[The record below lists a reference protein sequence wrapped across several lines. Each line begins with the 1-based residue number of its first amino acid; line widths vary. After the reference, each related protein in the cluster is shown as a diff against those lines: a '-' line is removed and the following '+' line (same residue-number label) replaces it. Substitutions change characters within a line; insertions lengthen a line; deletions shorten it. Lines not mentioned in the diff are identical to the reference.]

1 MAYNIFVGKQRSLVF
16 PIMCNGFLTI
26 DYSDNIVDSTDDIPY
41 GLWALDDNFTFEA
54 VVTPYDI
61 NGYSNQSRFGEL
73 GSIIPPSAM
82 TKTSVSSGLAFIPNS
97 KKIMTGLSQS
107 IYTATNESNHQSEI
121 YLPRATRLTHTMRIF
136 HSSNFQVDL
145 LNSTL
150 HNENNPA
157 EYKIRVGIKLG
168 SATIEYFT
176 TDAVILPNLG
186 SQYKYSSSAELNG
199 FNEEGKIQYRDL
211 GVTNGTHSAKNI
223 PVGFVADQYLFAGDK
238 QEIFIRDGAD
248 FISLGTVNAVT
259 TGSPHAITLTTSYG
273 TTIPSV
279 TPIYIKHEQEPNYI
293 NNTYHIAC
301 SWDNESKEVNI
312 FLNGRLVKTATHTQ
326 TDSFTMAAENFFI
339 GADGQ
344 VATHGAGTAATN
356 KQFMGELHELSIM
369 SIRKDQF
376 DGLTSLLPKY
386 NDTVLYLRF
395 EEVDE

>member
-73 GSIIPPSAM
+73 GSIPPSAI
-82 TKTSVSSGLAFIPNS
+82 TEVSVSSGAAFVPNS

-176 TDAVILPNLG
+176 TDAVILPNG
-186 SQYKYSSSAELNG
+186 
-199 FNEEGKIQYRDL
+199 
-211 GVTNGTHSAKNI
+211 
-223 PVGFVADQYLFAGDK
+223 
-238 QEIFIRDGAD
+238 
-248 FISLGTVNAVT
+248 
-259 TGSPHAITLTTSYG
+259 
-273 TTIPSV
+273 
-279 TPIYIKHEQEPNYI
+279 
-293 NNTYHIAC
+293 
-301 SWDNESKEVNI
+301 
-312 FLNGRLVKTATHTQ
+312 
-326 TDSFTMAAENFFI
+326 
-339 GADGQ
+339 
-344 VATHGAGTAATN
+344 
-356 KQFMGELHELSIM
+356 
-369 SIRKDQF
+369 
-376 DGLTSLLPKY
+376 
-386 NDTVLYLRF
+386 
-395 EEVDE
+395 

>member
-26 DYSDNIVDSTDDIPY
+26 DYSDNIVNSSDDIPY

-61 NGYSNQSRFGEL
+61 NGYSNQSNYGDAGTL
-73 GSIIPPSAM
+73 PPSAM
-82 TKTSVSSGLAFIPNS
+82 TKTSVSSGHAFIPNS
-97 KKIMTGLSQS
+97 KKIMTGLSQA
-107 IYTATNESNHQSEI
+107 IYTATTESNHQSEI

-211 GVTNGTHSAKNI
+211 GNTNGTHSAKNI
-223 PVGFVADQYLFAGDK
+223 PVGFVADNYIFGGDK

-259 TGSPHAITLTTSYG
+259 TGSPHAITLTTSYA
-273 TTIPSV
+273 TTIPSG
-279 TPIYIKHEQEPNYI
+279 TAIYIKHEQEPNYI

-301 SWDNESKEVNI
+301 SWDNENKEVNI

-344 VATHGAGTAATN
+344 VAIHGAGTAANN

-369 SIRKDQF
+369 SIRKNQF
-376 DGLTSLLPKY
+376 DGLSSLLPKY